1 MWSLLALYATVG
13 IQGSTHDAI
22 LLRYTSLFTPL
33 CTFDSIYRATAA
45 IIQSYAIMTMKV
57 MESALVAFGMNEW
70 MCIAIT
76 IHISRFRLSKQ
87 MSL

>member
-33 CTFDSIYRATAA
+33 YSIYRATAA
-45 IIQSYAIMTMKV
+45 II
-57 MESALVAFGMNEW
+57 
-70 MCIAIT
+70 
-76 IHISRFRLSKQ
+76 
-87 MSL
+87 

>member
-1 MWSLLALYATVG
+1 
-13 IQGSTHDAI
+13 
-22 LLRYTSLFTPL
+22 
-33 CTFDSIYRATAA
+33 
-45 IIQSYAIMTMKV
+45 

-87 MSL
+87 MSLWMYVSVIGQIKKKCFQYTIPGIQGSFLTCFSSKDESLDFDEAIVDKEQNMFQ